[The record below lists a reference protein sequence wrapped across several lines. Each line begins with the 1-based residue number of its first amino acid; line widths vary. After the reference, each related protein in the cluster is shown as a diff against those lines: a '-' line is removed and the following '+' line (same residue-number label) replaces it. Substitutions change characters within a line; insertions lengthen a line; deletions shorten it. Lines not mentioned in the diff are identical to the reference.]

1 LDKIT
6 LHIRPGEKV
15 GVVGRTGAGKSS
27 MMLAICRLVEGAG
40 GTITI
45 DGVDTGKIGLHDLR
59 SKLAI
64 IPQDPIL
71 YSGTIRFNLDPFN
84 TYSNEALWTAL
95 GQAQMKGWVENL
107 PKQLDNVVTEG
118 GDNLSVG
125 KRCQMC
131 LARAILRHSH
141 VLILDEATAS
151 VDMETDA
158 AIQRSIRRDFNNC
171 TIVTIAH
178 RLNTVV
184 DYDRVVVMS
193 FGRVIEFD
201 TPATLLRNPQSMLS
215 SMVDETGA
223 AQAALLRSIA
233 FDKEASSAA
242 KTTTATLPAS

>member
-1 LDKIT
+1 
-6 LHIRPGEKV
+6 V
-15 GVVGRTGAGKSS
+15 GVVGRTGAGKIS
-27 MMLAICRLVEGAG
+27 MMLAICRLVESAG
-40 GTITI
+40 GSITI
-45 DGVDTGKIGLHDLR
+45 DGVDTSKIGLHDLR

-64 IPQDPIL
+64 IPQDPVL

-84 TYSNEALWTAL
+84 AYSDEALWTAL
-95 GQAQMKGWVENL
+95 GQAQMKAFVEGL
-107 PKQLDNVVTEG
+107 PQQLNSPVTEG

-125 KRCQMC
+125 QRCQTC

-158 AIQRSIRRDFNNC
+158 AIQKSIRRDFDNC
-171 TIVTIAH
+171 TIITIAH

-193 FGRVIEFD
+193 FGKVIEFD
-201 TPATLLRNPQSMLS
+201 TPANLLRNPQSMLS

-223 AQAALLRSIA
+223 AQASLLRSIA
-233 FDKEASSAA
+233 YDQEATTAA
-242 KTTTATLPAS
+242 KAVA